1 MLLRML
7 ILLIFDV
14 NVVCVEFVLNIIYV
28 YADDADVDYQDL

>member
-7 ILLIFDV
+7 IFDV
-14 NVVCVEFVLNIIYV
+14 DVVCVEFVLNIIYV

>member
-14 NVVCVEFVLNIIYV
+14 DVVYVEFVLNIVYV